1 MLKKVNSVVLGVV
14 ALGVFS
20 TSAMAVEFMDAAW
33 AKQACDAWNKDKVL
47 TEQLA
52 QMPEGMFD
60 SEGYK
65 WIKNDA
71 GRGYKI
77 ITIARDGCDAPRV
90 QLTIAEKEGKSM
102 CVYGGKLDGK
112 KLNMSVDY
120 YMHATDEN
128 WICMGTGE
136 CGVMGSMMLGKLK
149 FEGPK
154 TEAMKVMSPFAN
166 FLKLTGKITATKTAC
181 KK

>member
-1 MLKKVNSVVLGVV
+1 MLKKMSSVVLGVTI
-14 ALGVFS
+14 GVFS

-47 TEQLA
+47 IEQLA
-52 QMPEGMFD
+52 QMPDDMFG

-77 ITIARDGCDAPRV
+77 ITMSRDGCDAPKI
-90 QLTIAEKEGKSM
+90 QLTIAEKDAKAL
-102 CVYGGKLDGK
+102 CVYGGNLDGK
-112 KLNMSVDY
+112 KLNMDVDY
-120 YMHATDEN
+120 YMYATDTD
-128 WICMGTGE
+128 WTCMGSGK
-136 CGVMGSMMLGKLK
+136 CGVMGSMMTGKLK
-149 FEGPK
+149 FKGPK
-154 TEAMKVMSPFAN
+154 IEAMKVMDPFAN
-166 FLKLTGKITATKTAC
+166 FLKLTGKVVATKTAC